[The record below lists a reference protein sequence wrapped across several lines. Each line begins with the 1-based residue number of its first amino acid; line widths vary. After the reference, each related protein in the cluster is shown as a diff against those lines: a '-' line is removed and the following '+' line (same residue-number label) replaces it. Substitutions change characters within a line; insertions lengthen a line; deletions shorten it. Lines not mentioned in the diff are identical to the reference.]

1 MTPGELLRLKSPQ
14 SEPCPTLS
22 PTASS
27 PQAPA
32 PGLWDSERAEGLALH
47 TNVLPIVKAPLCQR
61 APLRR
66 LWGGHN
72 GALSPSSPKQSP
84 AFRASPHHPS
94 PAPVSR
100 EHGGVDPGWGGRVCR
115 QYDTLSLDRLVRWA
129 FDRADCGRQS
139 LDHRGGGVLWR
150 ELECGSVRPMTE
162 KGTHSLPML
171 PSICLAWTG
180 DYLAPISSHL
190 MDTWLIYAETHR
202 HTLIYAAPHLLQSH
216 SQANV
221 PSTTCRPGPQVHT
234 TFHQH
239 MHLHTSFP
247 LPPFTSILLQ
257 QLPATQFQ
265 PPPHPSL
272 PSAALTQ
279 VLTSLHLL

>member
-1 MTPGELLRLKSPQ
+1 MGGLRLSSLSPFPNACPQDLLCLDCPLWSAAGLEALVKSPSPGSWSVTPGELLRLKSPQ

-94 PAPVSR
+94 PASVSG
-100 EHGGVDPGWGGRVCR
+100 EHGGVDRGWGGEYVGSM
-115 QYDTLSLDRLVRWA
+115 TLPLDRLVRWA
-129 FDRADCGRQS
+129 FDRAGCG
-139 LDHRGGGVLWR
+139 G
-150 ELECGSVRPMTE
+150 
-162 KGTHSLPML
+162 
-171 PSICLAWTG
+171 
-180 DYLAPISSHL
+180 
-190 MDTWLIYAETHR
+190 
-202 HTLIYAAPHLLQSH
+202 
-216 SQANV
+216 
-221 PSTTCRPGPQVHT
+221 
-234 TFHQH
+234 
-239 MHLHTSFP
+239 
-247 LPPFTSILLQ
+247 
-257 QLPATQFQ
+257 
-265 PPPHPSL
+265 
-272 PSAALTQ
+272 
-279 VLTSLHLL
+279 